1 MRAPPK
7 LARFRAPA
15 NVLLRRAQITLM
27 LATLVPTVLMLALGI
42 VLLAVGQESVNLV
55 AGLLLLAFCTTSLT
69 GYILGSMLVSRGASL
84 ARVQNDFV
92 STVSHELRTPLTSIR
107 MFMETLG
114 DERLTDPEEQQKC
127 LRLLQQEV
135 NRLDGLVSRVIEL
148 SRLET
153 GRHPFAMDTVTL
165 AEVAQDALQAFRAAT
180 ISAPAEVTVS
190 TPDVRFVADR
200 SAVALAVSNL
210 LVNAYKYTPPDDRRI
225 RLFARADQREVVISV
240 ADNGPGIPKDEQKL
254 IFEEFQRGQ
263 AALDA
268 RAPGSGLGL
277 SIVRAVAKAHRGSV
291 EVYSKPGAGAEFR
304 LRLRRNLARTVA

>member
-69 GYILGSMLVSRGASL
+69 GYILGSMFVSRGASL
-84 ARVQNDFV
+84 ANVQNDFV

-107 MFMETLG
+107 MFMDTLG
-114 DERLTDPEEQQKC
+114 DERLDPADKAEC

-135 NRLDGLVSRVIEL
+135 QRLDGLVSRVIEL

-153 GRHPFAMDTVTL
+153 GRHPFAMDDVSL
-165 AEVAQDALQAFRAAT
+165 KAVADDALQAFRAAT
-180 ISAPAEVTVS
+180 IAEPTEVDVS
-190 TPDVRFVADR
+190 LPELRFVADR
-200 SAVALAVSNL
+200 AALALALSNL
-210 LVNAYKYTPPDDRRI
+210 LVNAHKYSPPEDRRI
-225 RLFARADQREVVISV
+225 RLFAHADAKEVVITV
-240 ADNGPGIPKDEQKL
+240 ADSGPGISKEEQKL
-254 IFEEFQRGQ
+254 IFEEFHRGQ
-263 AALDA
+263 AARDG

-277 SIVRAVAKAHRGSV
+277 SIVRAVAKAHKGVV
-291 EVYSKPGAGAEFR
+291 ELYSRPGAGSEFR
-304 LRLRRNLARTVA
+304 LRLKRNLARTVG

>member
-27 LATLVPTVLMLALGI
+27 LATLLPTVLMLALGI

-69 GYILGSMLVSRGASL
+69 GYILGSMLVSRGASM
-84 ARVQNDFV
+84 ARVQNDFL

-114 DERLTDPEEQQKC
+114 DERLTDPAAKDEC
-127 LRLLQQEV
+127 LRLLQREV
-135 NRLDGLVSRVIEL
+135 NRLDDLVSRVIEL

-153 GRHPFAMDTVTL
+153 GRHPFEMQPVRL
-165 AEVAQDALQAFRAAT
+165 QEVVQDALQAFRAAT
-180 ISAPAEVTVS
+180 ISAPTEVALSV
-190 TPDVRFVADR
+190 PEVDFVADR
-200 SAVALAVSNL
+200 SAVALALSNL
-210 LVNAYKYTPPDDRRI
+210 LVNAHKYSPPEDRQI
-225 RLFARADQREVVISV
+225 RLFASADAKEVVISV
-240 ADNGPGIPKDEQKL
+240 ADSGPGVPRDEQKL
-254 IFEEFQRGQ
+254 IFEEFQRGE
-263 AALDA
+263 AAVNG

-277 SIVRAVAKAHRGSV
+277 SIVRAVAKAHKGSV
-291 EVYSKPGAGAEFR
+291 ELYSRPGAGAEFR
-304 LRLRRNLARTVA
+304 LRLRRNLARTTG